1 MQYIDHYESP
11 LGRILLAADE
21 DGMTGLWF
29 EGQKYY
35 ARGLEPESG
44 EMPLPVFDQAK
55 SWLDLYFSGK
65 EPDFMPPL
73 HMTGTDFQMRVW
85 ALLREI
91 PYGKTVT
98 YGDIAKKIAEQEGWS
113 HMSAQAVGSAVG
125 QNRISILIPCHRVMG
140 SNGSLTGYAGGLERK
155 TALLTLEKV
164 DMEKFFIPGK
174 GTAL

>member
-1 MQYIDHYESP
+1 MRYTDYYESP

-21 DGMTGLWF
+21 GGLTGVWF

-35 ARGLEPESG
+35 ARGLDPESR

-55 SWLDLYFSGK
+55 DWLDLYFSGK
-65 EPDFMPPL
+65 EPDFMPPV
-73 HMTGTDFQMRVW
+73 HMTGTDFQVRVW
-85 ALLREI
+85 TALREI

-98 YGDIAKKIAEQEGWS
+98 YGDIAKKIAEMEGRS

-125 QNRISILIPCHRVMG
+125 QNRISILIPCHRVVG
-140 SNGSLTGYAGGLERK
+140 SDGSLTGYAGGLERK
-155 TALLTLEKV
+155 AALLALEET
-164 DMEKFFIPGK
+164 DMGKFYIPKK